1 MRGDPLML
9 RRHPI
14 AADELPPVGN
24 SKPGMLQCFDRVK
37 DFGQKFEER
46 KGSFCETVDLVK

>member
-14 AADELPPVGN
+14 AAGELPPAGN
-24 SKPGMLQCFDRVK
+24 SKPGGLLYFDPRQGLCTEIRQMERVYLQSLDTY
-37 DFGQKFEER
+37 E
-46 KGSFCETVDLVK
+46 

>member
-14 AADELPPVGN
+14 AADELPPAGN
-24 SKPGMLQCFDRVK
+24 SKPGGLLCFDPRQGLRTEIRQMERVYLQSL
-37 DFGQKFEER
+37 DTYE
-46 KGSFCETVDLVK
+46 